1 MSDSFLCRRSGNR
14 DNGYV
19 TINFESGAS
28 HVEHSVPTPLSEARI
43 ALAATE
49 VGDYA
54 LFGGGEVN
62 NSPYHSSTVDAY
74 NESLTRTTPTSLS
87 EGRNALAAT
96 TVGDYALFGGGHS
109 GSALTNVVDAYN
121 LSLTRSTPTS
131 LSEARRALAATT
143 VGNYALFGGGW
154 SGFGYSQTID
164 AYNSNLVRS
173 TPTSLSEGRQD
184 LASTSVEGYD
194 ANYALFGGGR
204 HNSTGDYYSYSTV
217 DAYNT
222 SLTRSTPTS
231 LSQARGCL
239 AATSV
244 RTYYV
249 KLTPIGTW
257 IYEYYALFAGGYTDD
272 NYFVYPTV
280 DAYNKSLTRST
291 PTPLSESRYYLSAA
305 RVGNLALFGGGY
317 GNSYSSTVDAYD
329 ENFVRY
335 TASNL
340 SEGRELLSAATV
352 GNYALFGGGYVGSGF
367 SSTVD
372 AYTINSKVQ
381 VYPGT
386 IYKFN
391 DMQNEQTSSTFQE
404 LTLKTPI
411 SGYMKIY
418 NETN

>member
-1 MSDSFLCRRSGNR
+1 MSDSFICRRSGNR

-28 HVEHSVPTPLSEARI
+28 HVEHSVPTPLSEGRNE
-43 ALAATE
+43 LAATS
-49 VGDYA
+49 VGNYA
-54 LFGGGEVN
+54 LFGGGWGG
-62 NSPYHSSTVDAY
+62 SSTYYSTVDTY
-74 NESLTRTTPTSLS
+74 NTNLVRTTPTSLS
-87 EGRNALAAT
+87 ESRDRLSASS
-96 TVGDYALFGGGHS
+96 VGNYALFGGGHGNS
-109 GSALTNVVDAYN
+109 RSSTVDAYN
-121 LSLTRSTPTS
+121 SSLTRSTPTA
-131 LSEARRALAATT
+131 LSEARRALSATT

-154 SGFGYSQTID
+154 SGSGYSQTID

-173 TPTSLSEGRQD
+173 TPTSLSEGREY

-204 HNSTGDYYSYSTV
+204 HHSTGDSYSYSTV

-231 LSQARGCL
+231 LSQARGAL
-239 AATSV
+239 SATSV

-280 DAYNKSLTRST
+280 DAYNTSLTRST
-291 PTPLSESRYYLSAA
+291 PTPLSEPRYYLSAA

-317 GNSYSSTVDAYD
+317 GNSYSSTVDVYD

-340 SEGRELLSAATV
+340 SEARTNLSAATV
-352 GNYALFGGGYVGSGF
+352 GNYALFGGGSGNSH

-372 AYTINSKVQ
+372 AYTINNKVQ

-386 IYKFN
+386 KYKFN
-391 DMQNEQTSSTFQE
+391 DMQNEETSSTFQE

>member
-1 MSDSFLCRRSGNR
+1 MSDSFICRRSGNR

-28 HVEHSVPTPLSEARI
+28 HVEHSVPTPLSETRND
-43 ALAATE
+43 LAATSI
-49 VGDYA
+49 GDYA
-54 LFGGGEVN
+54 LFGGGW
-62 NSPYHSSTVDAY
+62 T
-74 NESLTRTTPTSLS
+74 
-87 EGRNALAAT
+87 G
-96 TVGDYALFGGGHS
+96 S
-109 GSALTNVVDAYN
+109 GS
-121 LSLTRSTPTS
+121 
-131 LSEARRALAATT
+131 
-143 VGNYALFGGGW
+143 
-154 SGFGYSQTID
+154 
-164 AYNSNLVRS
+164 
-173 TPTSLSEGRQD
+173 
-184 LASTSVEGYD
+184 
-194 ANYALFGGGR
+194 
-204 HNSTGDYYSYSTV
+204 STV

-231 LSQARGCL
+231 LSQARQYLSATSVGDYALFGGGVGNSYSSTVDAYNTSLTRSTPTSLSQARDRLSAATVGDYALFGGGWSVSGYSQTVDAYNTSLVRTTPTTLSQARHLLAATSVEGYDANYALFGGGRHYSTDDSYSTVDAYNASLTRSTPTALSQARDYL

-257 IYEYYALFAGGYTDD
+257 IYEYYALFGGGSNGSGYSS
-272 NYFVYPTV
+272 TV
-280 DAYNKSLTRST
+280 DAYNLSLTRST
-291 PTPLSESRYYLSAA
+291 PTPLSEARGALAA
-305 RVGNLALFGGGY
+305 TSVGNLALFGGGY

-340 SEGRELLSAATV
+340 REGRSILAATAV
-352 GNYALFGGGYVGSGF
+352 GNYALFGGGAASSGAP
-367 SSTVD
+367 STVD